1 MGGLFS
7 KPKAPAVKV
16 QAPAVEQPVLEPKT
30 PEMGAEETAERKKNK
45 GKKALRIDYAGSGR
59 GTNIP
64 K

>member
-7 KPKAPAVKV
+7 KPKVPDVKV
-16 QAPAVEQPVLEPKT
+16 QAPAIEQPALEPEA

-45 GKKALRIDYAGSGR
+45 GKKALRIDYVGSGR